1 MSPGPR
7 CAPRSRRPRRT
18 VSPTGS
24 GWTVATGSTG
34 LPDQSLDLV
43 VCNPP
48 FHRGPAKDSAAAYAM
63 FAAAGRAL
71 RPGGELWVV
80 YNSHLPYRTEL
91 RRVGHTE
98 IVAQDPRFTVTRS
111 VAR

>member
-1 MSPGPR
+1 MATAEANGLADR
-7 CAPRSRRPRRT
+7 IRVDRRD
-18 VSPTGS
+18 VLH
-24 GWTVATGSTG
+24 G
-34 LPDQSLDLV
+34 LPDHALDLV

-63 FAAAGRAL
+63 FADASRAL